1 MANYHSP
8 TVIQQMIPT
17 ADMTALEQLLLGEI
31 FDAEFDGEAV
41 YLCTDEGPR
50 DMLYIDAD
58 KLREGVGDPAAAD
71 TTALSQIIDQYGE
84 EILADG
90 EVEIDASCGWWENI
104 LQDIV
109 RRSATLDHL
118 SVITSYTC
126 DKMRADGFG
135 GMATLITGSQ
145 IRAISTHETMANFI
159 AQAVESGEIKPLG

>member
-17 ADMTALEQLLLGEI
+17 ADMTALEQLFLGEI

-71 TTALSQIIDQYGE
+71 TTALSQIVGQYGE

-90 EVEIDASCGWWENI
+90 EVEIDASCEGGACLTCKTRYLGGVPIHRDLVMKPTE
-104 LQDIV
+104 
-109 RRSATLDHL
+109 RREFMTPCVSGCASERLVLDL
-118 SVITSYTC
+118 
-126 DKMRADGFG
+126 
-135 GMATLITGSQ
+135 
-145 IRAISTHETMANFI
+145 
-159 AQAVESGEIKPLG
+159 

>member
-58 KLREGVGDPAAAD
+58 KLREGVGDPLPPTPLRSVKLSANMAKRYWPTGRSRSTRRAVGGRISFR
-71 TTALSQIIDQYGE
+71 TSCTARPRLII
-84 EILADG
+84 
-90 EVEIDASCGWWENI
+90 
-104 LQDIV
+104 
-109 RRSATLDHL
+109 
-118 SVITSYTC
+118 
-126 DKMRADGFG
+126 
-135 GMATLITGSQ
+135 
-145 IRAISTHETMANFI
+145 
-159 AQAVESGEIKPLG
+159 